1 MPTPD
6 VLRMTLP
13 SAVLLANGTQISAKE
28 YPLILYARPPYLK
41 VDIDRVVYSPAM
53 GKTVVTVMRGGIEFG
68 QFAGTD
74 GTIPIRQSFDPTDQ
88 LELRFYNLTI
98 ESELAYTLQMTGWA
112 FGEIPE

>member
-6 VLRMTLP
+6 VLRLTLP

-28 YPLILYARPPYLK
+28 YPLILYARVPYLK
-41 VDIDRVVYSPAM
+41 VDIERISYSPAM
-53 GKTVVTVMRGGIEFG
+53 GKTVVTLMRGGIEFG
-68 QFAGTD
+68 QFAGVD
-74 GTIPIRQSFDPTDQ
+74 GQIPLRQSFDPSTE

-112 FGEIPE
+112 IGEIPA